1 MPTTPIQ
8 KKVPSVEPGPNTAPD
23 AAVKAPSPEPAVQT
37 PTDRMGS
44 NNPQKAQRSIDGGHT
59 NPAGL
64 SGLHAP
70 RNTPVISSSKTA
82 ATQASGPNQSDV
94 RDSSYATELS
104 TYRQQAAEI
113 AGQGATFQHR
123 GRSAA
128 LVGAALSTPAHI
140 VNASTDWI
148 PFAAE
153 SAKDWAMEHIRQG
166 DGWRPLA
173 AFSLPFIFLFQGLG
187 KVTKLGST
195 LIDLP
200 FKGLRALIQRLAP
213 SRNVAVDD
221 LSEATHR
228 RVDVNAWPTLA
239 TNAATYEAIAAHQA
253 AQSTPSPYELIIV
266 PGYATRHQTIALNP
280 KAASRLDQAVR
291 DYHAGLAPFIL
302 VSGGNV
308 HPADTPFNEAF
319 EMRRYLIE
327 EHNIPANRILVE
339 PMAKHSTTNLRN
351 AGRIMRRVGMQRA
364 LITSS
369 PQAFGQSFYFQTEFP
384 FYAYT
389 TRATAELGYTLGT
402 LQRIDNHH
410 TGYLPSADVDLVTL
424 EQGQHPSSDP

>member
-1 MPTTPIQ
+1 MATTPIE
-8 KKVPSVEPGPNTAPD
+8 KKAASLEPGPNTAP
-23 AAVKAPSPEPAVQT
+23 AAAAKAASPAPAVQT

-44 NNPQKAQRSIDGGHT
+44 SKPQKAQRSIDGGHT

-70 RNTPVISSSKTA
+70 RNTPGISSSKSAVAQVAHT
-82 ATQASGPNQSDV
+82 NQSEV
-94 RDSSYATELS
+94 RGTSYQAELS
-104 TYRQQAAEI
+104 AYRQQTAEV
-113 AGQGATFQHR
+113 AGQGATFEHR

-140 VNASTDWI
+140 VKASTDWI

-173 AFSLPFIFLFQGLG
+173 ALSLPFIFLFQGLG
-187 KVTKLGST
+187 KVTTLASS

-200 FKGLRALIQRLAP
+200 FKGLRALIHRLAP
-213 SRNVAVDD
+213 SRNIAVDD
-221 LSEATHR
+221 LSKATHR
-228 RVDVNAWPTLA
+228 RVDAHAWPILA

-253 AQSTPSPYELIIV
+253 AQSMPSPYEVIIV
-266 PGYATRHQTIALNP
+266 PGYATRHQTTALNP
-280 KAASRLDQAVR
+280 QAASRLDQAVK

-308 HPADTPFNEAF
+308 HPTDTPFNEAF

-339 PMAKHSTTNLRN
+339 PMAEHSTTNLRN
-351 AGRIMRRVGMQRA
+351 AGRMMQRAGMQRA

-384 FYAYT
+384 FYGYT
-389 TRATAELGYTLGT
+389 TRATAELGYRLGT
-402 LQRIDNHH
+402 LERIDNHH
-410 TGYLPSADVDLVTL
+410 TEYLPSADVGLVTL
-424 EQGQHPSSDP
+424 DEGQYSISDP